1 MPSRTRPLVRKLQS
15 CCRAVEP
22 QQQQQQQSSGA
33 RELPSKPADL
43 GGNNPRRIVVGR
55 DDGGAMAQIPKDM
68 RCDCRSLWPGGC
80 FAHTAHYLSHMHR
93 LSHTYMHIHTANT
106 HTHSEPRANSATTRQ
121 LKHEHFLRFAY
132 APARK
137 PIGRMFLSL
146 CPPVRRSACLS
157 ACRGSASALCVII
170 RFCHNIELAPVYF
183 EQPSTLLLRLNRS
196 YHSGLTPV
204 ANGITA
210 TWPHGHHTTPHS
222 SRHFRRRNM

>member
-1 MPSRTRPLVRKLQS
+1 
-15 CCRAVEP
+15 
-22 QQQQQQQSSGA
+22 
-33 RELPSKPADL
+33 
-43 GGNNPRRIVVGR
+43 
-55 DDGGAMAQIPKDM
+55 
-68 RCDCRSLWPGGC
+68 
-80 FAHTAHYLSHMHR
+80 MHR
-93 LSHTYMHIHTANT
+93 LSHTYIHIHTANT

-183 EQPSTLLLRLNRS
+183 ELPSTLLLRLNRS

-210 TWPHGHHTTPHS
+210 TCPHGHHTTQQPTLPKAQHVMS
-222 SRHFRRRNM
+222 CKILVLPPPTPSRHVPATLA

>member
-1 MPSRTRPLVRKLQS
+1 MLCPHCTLALTH
-15 CCRAVEP
+15 
-22 QQQQQQQSSGA
+22 
-33 RELPSKPADL
+33 
-43 GGNNPRRIVVGR
+43 
-55 DDGGAMAQIPKDM
+55 AQTI
-68 RCDCRSLWPGGC
+68 
-80 FAHTAHYLSHMHR
+80 
-93 LSHTYMHIHTANT
+93 SHTQAHAYSKHT

-146 CPPVRRSACLS
+146 CPPVRRSACPSLS
-157 ACRGSASALCVII
+157 ACRGSASALCFII

-183 EQPSTLLLRLNRS
+183 ELPSTLLLPLNRS

-210 TWPHGHHTTPHS
+210 TWPPHHTAADTSEGATCDELQNIHS
-222 SRHFRRRNM
+222 PSSNAFSARACDFGLSFPSCSSGCVCRSRWLCALSTSQCA